1 MQSYRVPIILLF
13 HYSGKNFHYSWFFV
27 IFAGNE
33 REMTHTDFDG
43 IIFADTLQ
51 EFNALR
57 YAGRVIH
64 ILCSGG
70 NMGFTF
76 QDTRYNIAAGDYVIL
91 PNATLVSEFSDS
103 EDFHGIL
110 MNLSDAFV
118 SSIAIRSNYGI
129 IGYLSLLQNPVMK
142 LSSHDFQV
150 CEQAM
155 RCIRQRL
162 KDKEHLFWEELMGS
176 LLTAHILDLYDI
188 HARSQNT
195 MQVSER
201 ITVLLRNF
209 IELLYNG
216 EYIRNRDLDF
226 YASRLCITP
235 HYLSEI
241 CKKVSGKPATYWIDR
256 FTLQEIT
263 RLLRQKELSLT
274 TIAER
279 MNFSSVS
286 YFSRY
291 VQKRMKITPSEYR
304 KNISVR

>member
-1 MQSYRVPIILLF
+1 M
-13 HYSGKNFHYSWFFV
+13 K
-27 IFAGNE
+27 E
-33 REMTHTDFDG
+33 EMEHTDFDG

-51 EFNALR
+51 EFSTLR

-76 QDTRYNIAAGDYVIL
+76 QDIRYNIAAGDYVIL
-91 PNATLVSEFSDS
+91 PNAILVSDFSDS
-103 EDFHGIL
+103 EDFQGIL
-110 MNLSDAFV
+110 MSLSDAFV
-118 SSIAIRSNYGI
+118 TSIAIRSNYGI
-129 IGYLSLLQNPVMK
+129 IGHLSLLQNPVMK
-142 LSSHDFQV
+142 LSFHDFQV

-155 RCIRQRL
+155 QCIWKRL
-162 KDKEHLFWEELMGS
+162 RDKEHLFREELMGS
-176 LLTAHILDLYDI
+176 LLTVHILDLYDI
-188 HARSQNT
+188 HARSQNNT
-195 MQVSER
+195 QVSEH
-201 ITVLLRNF
+201 TTSLLRKF
-209 IELLYNG
+209 IELLYDG

-241 CKKVSGKPATYWIDR
+241 CKKVSGMPATYWIDR
-256 FTLQEIT
+256 FTLQEVT

-291 VQKRMKITPSEYR
+291 VKKRMKVAPSEYR
-304 KNISVR
+304 SNMIDKIIRHK

>member
-1 MQSYRVPIILLF
+1 
-13 HYSGKNFHYSWFFV
+13 
-27 IFAGNE
+27 
-33 REMTHTDFDG
+33 
-43 IIFADTLQ
+43 
-51 EFNALR
+51 
-57 YAGRVIH
+57 
-64 ILCSGG
+64 
-70 NMGFTF
+70 MGFTF

-103 EDFHGIL
+103 EDFQGIL

-176 LLTAHILDLYDI
+176 LLTAHILDLYGI

-235 HYLSEI
+235 HY
-241 CKKVSGKPATYWIDR
+241 WIDR

-291 VQKRMKITPSEYR
+291 VQKRMKTTPSEYR
-304 KNISVR
+304 KDISVR